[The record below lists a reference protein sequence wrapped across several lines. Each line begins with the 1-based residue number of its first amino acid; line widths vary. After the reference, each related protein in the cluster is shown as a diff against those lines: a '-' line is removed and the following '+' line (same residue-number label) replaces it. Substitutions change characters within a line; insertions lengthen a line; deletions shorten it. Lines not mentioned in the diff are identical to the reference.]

1 MKKNNVILLIILI
14 IMSGSLWWCYKGLY
28 NSRNQ
33 LIELNNYTDT
43 DKVKYCMKYAADD
56 EWRRN
61 KEDFYSEGIEE
72 STGIRTIGWNNFRV
86 FLQVQAIPDAFL
98 SKIEPREDEIPRIY
112 IIISDRIFSCSYGME
127 ADVVTYLKQFHEYER
142 IYWDA
147 EKNEYVPNER
157 IEKWWGVSWNDI
169 VSSLQTNNAKLTEIA
184 NKIMQSVISEK
195 TIAYEREKRYTIYIT
210 IFYGVVIIGGFWN
223 RKEDSW
229 N

>member
-1 MKKNNVILLIILI
+1 M
-14 IMSGSLWWCYKGLY
+14 
-28 NSRNQ
+28 
-33 LIELNNYTDT
+33 
-43 DKVKYCMKYAADD
+43 
-56 EWRRN
+56 
-61 KEDFYSEGIEE
+61 
-72 STGIRTIGWNNFRV
+72 
-86 FLQVQAIPDAFL
+86 
-98 SKIEPREDEIPRIY
+98 
-112 IIISDRIFSCSYGME
+112 
-127 ADVVTYLKQFHEYER
+127 TYLKQFHEYER

-147 EKNEYVPNER
+147 EKNEYVPNEK

-184 NKIMQSVISEK
+184 DKIMQSVISEK

>member
-1 MKKNNVILLIILI
+1 
-14 IMSGSLWWCYKGLY
+14 MSGSLWWCYKGLY

-56 EWRRN
+56 EWRRY

-98 SKIEPREDEIPRIY
+98 SKIEPKEDAVPVIG
-112 IIISDRIFSCSYGME
+112 IIESDLALNCFLGME
-127 ADVVTYLKQFHEYER
+127 SDIEIWGEDFGEYDR

-147 EKNEYVPNER
+147 EKKEYILNEK
-157 IEKWWGVSWNDI
+157 IEKRLGISTSDI
-169 VSSLQTNNAKLTEIA
+169 ISSFQTNSAKLTEIA
-184 NKIMQSVISEK
+184 DKIMQSVISEK